1 LEARVTNVD
10 IGMVGLGVMGRN
22 IVLNLEEKG
31 FSASAWDAWPEPVAR
46 FRKETEG
53 KKVSCFEDLAQ
64 FVQSLRKPR
73 RIVMLVKAGDVVD
86 KTIERL
92 LPLLEPGD
100 MLVDAGNEYFKNTE
114 RRALELE
121 SKKIRYFGMGVS
133 GGEYG
138 ARHGPSMMP
147 GGDREAWEELK
158 PILTKIAA
166 QHADGPC
173 VAYMGPGGAGH
184 YVKMVHNGIEYG
196 DMQLIAEA
204 YDALKT
210 LGGLDDDELAE
221 TFSKWNEGELESF
234 LIEIT
239 ARIFK
244 QKDPLFPDGDGR
256 LVDQILDATGMKGTG
271 KWTVQD
277 ASDLS
282 VPVATIA
289 SSVEARILSAQKA
302 TRVAASKI
310 LPGPMPAAPAG
321 LDKKQLV
328 EDVKSALYASKMVS
342 YAQGLG
348 LLRAASELRKWDLD
362 LGEISRIWQDGCI
375 IRARFLGR
383 IKEAYARDAQLE
395 NLLLDPYF
403 RGELEAR
410 QAGWRRVV
418 ATAATQGLPLPTT
431 MASLG
436 YYDSFRRERLPANLT
451 QAQRDLFGSHTYKRL
466 DREGDFHT
474 EWG

>member
-1 LEARVTNVD
+1 VTNVD

-22 IVLNLEEKG
+22 LVLNLEEKG
-31 FSASAWDAWPEPVAR
+31 FSASAWDAWPEPVQR

-53 KKVSCFEDLAQ
+53 KKVSCFEDLEG
-64 FVQSLRKPR
+64 FVKSLRKPR
-73 RIVMLVKAGDVVD
+73 RIVMLVKAGEVVD
-86 KTIERL
+86 KTIQRL

-100 MLVDAGNEYFKNTE
+100 MLVDAGNEYFQNTE
-114 RRALELE
+114 RRARELAPQ
-121 SKKIRYFGMGVS
+121 KIRYFGMGVS
-133 GGEYG
+133 GGEFG

-147 GGDREAWEELK
+147 GGDKDAWEELK
-158 PILTKIAA
+158 PLLTKIAA

-204 YDALKT
+204 YDAPKT
-210 LGGLDDDELAE
+210 LGGFSNDALGD
-221 TFSKWNEGELESF
+221 TFAKWNEGELQSF

-244 QKDPLFPDGDGR
+244 QKDALSPGGGAEGR
-256 LVDQILDATGMKGTG
+256 LIDQILDATGMKGTG

-289 SSVEARILSAQKA
+289 SSVEARILSAQRA
-302 TRVAASKI
+302 TRLEAAKV
-310 LPGPMPAAPAG
+310 LPGPKPSKADGTDAA
-321 LDKKQLV
+321 QLAI
-328 EDVKSALYASKMVS
+328 DVKNALYASKMVS
-342 YAQGLG
+342 YAQGLN
-348 LLRAASELRKWDLD
+348 LLRAASDERKWDLD
-362 LGEISRIWQDGCI
+362 LGEIARIWQDGCI

-383 IKEAYARDAQLE
+383 IKEAYDRDKKLP
-395 NLLLDPYF
+395 NLLLDTYF

-410 QAGWRRVV
+410 QVGWRRVV
-418 ATAATQGLPLPTT
+418 SLAAERGLPLPTT

-474 EWG
+474 EWD